1 MAPEEPPR
9 KAPGKRRVMAVG
21 VFDILHLGHLHYLQ
35 EARKLGGELV
45 VVVSTDEMVRRR
57 KHQPIIAQEMRLE
70 MVRGLKPVDFAM
82 LGDAHDQLK
91 SVERLRP
98 DVIALGYDDY
108 HRVDEL
114 KAKLAERGLHPDI
127 VRITRFDHDLDGTRK
142 IIRRIFDS
150 GLFTP
155 PSAPEP
161 GKPAERRSLEE
172 FAEEGKP

>member
-1 MAPEEPPR
+1 
-9 KAPGKRRVMAVG
+9 MAVG
-21 VFDILHLGHLHYLQ
+21 VFDLLHLGHLHYLQ
-35 EARKLGGELV
+35 EARKLGDELV
-45 VVVSTDEMVRRR
+45 VVVATDEMVRKR

-70 MVRGLKPVDFAM
+70 MVRGLKPVDDAV
-82 LGDAHDQLK
+82 LGDPQDQLK

-108 HRVDEL
+108 HKVDDL
-114 KAKLAERGLHPDI
+114 KARMAERGLHPEV
-127 VRITRFDHDLDGTRK
+127 VRIEKFDHDLDGTRK

-161 GKPAERRSLEE
+161 PKPREE
-172 FAEEGKP
+172 APR